1 MTFRLAS
8 LWSLSHSDKAIKQL
22 RWLQV
27 ASMFLGSLYD
37 WDWKFFSFTLLFN
50 ISWMPLLLFTYGLH
64 RKYIVSAINKS
75 IMPTASIH
83 SSLHRLMSLQA
94 DVRGQESETISEN
107 ASKDLRRG
115 CVQSQGSVD
124 RQSHVH
130 PVGSDW
136 NSLSIRPKSAPNL
149 PEIEA
154 DQPDQP
160 LHELPFSQSMSQIA
174 IPDPINALKYFHLC
188 LSSVSPL

>member
-1 MTFRLAS
+1 
-8 LWSLSHSDKAIKQL
+8 
-22 RWLQV
+22 
-27 ASMFLGSLYD
+27 
-37 WDWKFFSFTLLFN
+37 
-50 ISWMPLLLFTYGLH
+50 MPLLLFTYGLH

-94 DVRGQESETISEN
+94 DVRGQESETISES

-149 PEIEA
+149 PETEA

-160 LHELPFSQSMSQIA
+160 LHELPFSQSMSQIV
-174 IPDPINALKYFHLC
+174 IPGPTNALKYFHLC
-188 LSSVSPL
+188 LSSMPPL